1 MRKAIS
7 ILLVFVMCLSLLP
20 ANAIAKDSSRTEQP
34 LSTELNKGSEI
45 PGTAYHVISKKNYSI
60 APDISESV
68 IITNNDAGNS
78 QTVANVMQVN
88 PNEGRAKIVAGYGN
102 RNPKELG
109 WTLKT
114 TTEQAHVYERE
125 TGLNVVGG
133 VNASWFNI
141 NTGEPS
147 GYLVM
152 NGVVHHDNS
161 SRAFL
166 AAFDDGSVN
175 VFREGTT
182 LAQAEASQSEKQGKA
197 VQIVEAVDALVAMV
211 WDGKVVASQSGN
223 GGYYPRTSVGV
234 KADGT
239 VVLFQADGT
248 MAPRSVGYTAEEE
261 ARMMVALGCVAAIQ
275 LDEGGSSTYLSQR
288 EGESD
293 LTMRNTPAGGSERVV
308 SGTILVVS
316 TVAASG
322 EFDHAAVTPDGEYYT
337 PASTVELSA
346 SAMDFSGAPAKALPA
361 DAVFTVSDTA
371 MGTVSET
378 TVNGSGASAVFTS
391 SGKTGDVTI
400 DLVSGGKAVGSTT
413 LHVQEPDA
421 LSFASSEVNLNYND
435 VSELGFR
442 ATYQSEQVH
451 LKDGDISW
459 AISDPDAGS
468 FANNCFTVTSNVKYS
483 GSPTVTATRGD
494 LSASVTVNIGM
505 EPTMVLDGGDEDGK
519 DYSHIGETVSAGA
532 ISGDTIVRTVSY
544 GKGAVVK
551 GSVVSDTDEEFA
563 DIVRFGHNAIKLEYD
578 WTNITATDGV
588 CIGLD
593 NIYLE
598 GTPTA
603 LGVWVYIP
611 EGVPVPW
618 MRCQIST
625 STNGGATWTKAYI
638 NFSEGKNQADTNMK
652 SGWQYLEADMTQ
664 YAGAQIRIDKGML
677 FRAMVTPSGIGWY
690 TTDGVKLDQA
700 NLKGYILIDNLCAI
714 YGANNQDVTAPVVSS
729 IQLVNDDGTKTE
741 LEDGMTLHSD
751 KLRFFVT
758 YHDSEET
765 DPYATGVESAYFYFD
780 GTYRGK
786 YDRDILGSTSG
797 LMHFGNGLHSITFYL
812 KDGYGNV
819 TRETRYFTVEA
830 ETPDVPNIAL
840 NTLGVPTVGKTW
852 QLALES
858 DDPASIT
865 SLTAAISVTR
875 SYPVANVTF
884 PEGVTGSW
892 SYDPSKGVVS
902 VEITTIDHAKYTAG
916 ALATVDIP
924 IPTSV
929 TEGSSINV
937 QVTKGSYGCKQTEN
951 LDISDLNQYA
961 TGFTTPVANYPIE
974 AMYRITAETA
984 VAGSKA
990 TATVTV
996 VRDGAAAAGVSVY
1009 ANDVLQGQTDENG
1022 QIDISGLTANEGS
1035 VNLRAEDAEGNCSYQ
1050 ITLFSYNAVGDETG
1064 APYNIIYALSP
1075 AADGKTI
1082 TWMSDPRHSAAA
1094 AVAELSTNADLSGAE
1109 QIDGTSRLISYSGS
1123 KQINRVNGVTLS
1135 GLTAGATYYYR
1146 VGDGTVWSAI
1156 RSFTVPAAGKQ
1167 TRFFLLADIQEEAAL
1182 EGMGRIADHLAGQ
1195 YPFGVQLGDAVDNVR
1210 YYNQWDDALKLFTLD
1225 GIRDTDVIHVIGNHE
1240 ADDSGNGAIAVK
1252 SVFGVPADWYSVERG
1267 DVYIA
1272 VLNHTSDKDTLQQF
1286 AQWLIEDAA
1295 KTNCTWKVLV
1305 THVPAYY
1312 TNPTGG
1318 GEIYQQYLPAAC
1330 DAAGIDFYFS
1340 GNDHSYARTAPL
1352 TAGQVEEKGTVYYI
1366 CGSTG
1371 GKSYS
1376 IVDNKDFHFEKAT
1389 LDFESIYVDVTADRF
1404 QATVTAYNVAEDGSK
1419 TVLDQYSKRKTP
1431 LCEND
1436 EHTYDYDSETDMLS
1450 CEVCGYETGAKE
1462 SAYPGWAKDTKTGK
1476 NRYFIG
1482 GSPVTGALVLPDGT
1496 YSFDQDALAYQGTYE
1511 LNGEQCEFDSGRFV
1525 RCTTAD
1531 VVDAG
1536 LCGQTVYYVFYRDG
1550 RFAVGGSGAMN
1561 DYEFRGVTP
1570 IRKHNGQIKQI
1581 IIGKDITYIGKFNF
1595 NWCSKLQSVTFEEET
1610 KLERIGWGAF
1620 GYSSLPSITIP
1631 DSVTQIDG
1639 YAFYYCSKLTDVT
1652 INEASKLAVL
1662 GEYVFKADTRI
1673 TSLYIPDGVVK
1684 IGTDIFRDAHDTV
1697 TLSVAANSYAQS
1709 YAEKYG
1715 LAYVARPVPTVI
1727 IASGSCGDNAAWE
1740 LDNEGTL
1747 KITGSGPMADNST
1760 NHTPW
1765 EAYKHQIRHVVIG
1778 RDITAIGKFNF
1789 FWCSKL
1795 ETVTFEEGT
1804 KLERIGWGAFGYSS
1818 LPAITIP
1825 DSVTRIDGYAF
1836 YYCSKLTGVAISEN
1850 SKLES
1855 LGEYAFKADTK
1866 MTSLY
1871 IPDGVTKIG
1880 SAIFKDVTGVTL
1892 SVAENSYAQAY
1903 AEKYGIAY
1911 ETRKAKLTVVA
1922 SGTCGENAAWTL
1934 DSEGVLNITGDG
1946 PMADNNTNQAP
1957 WEAYKYQI
1965 KQIVIGKDI
1974 TYIGKFN
1981 FFRCSRLETVTFEEG
1996 SKLERI
2002 GWGAFGYS
2010 SLPAITIPDSV
2021 TQIDGYAFYYCS
2033 KLSNVEISE
2042 NSKLTRMGEYVFKA
2056 DTSLTSLYIPDCTVQ
2071 IGAGL
2076 FQDAIA
2082 NVTLYVAENSYAQS
2096 YAKKYGIA
2104 YETRKAKLTVV
2115 ASGTCGENAAWTLD
2129 SEGVLNITG
2138 DGPMADNNTNQAP
2151 WEAYKYQIKQIV
2163 IGKGI
2168 TYIGKFNFFWCNKLE
2183 TVTFEEGS
2191 QLERIGWGAFGYS
2204 SLPQIAIPDSVTRL
2218 EGYAFYYCSNL
2229 SNVEISESSCLTSL
2243 GECVFKADTKLTSLY
2258 IPDGMNN
2265 IGWGIFENAIA
2276 NVTLSVAESSYA
2288 QTYAEKYGI
2297 AYVTRTA
2304 RPAVVAS
2311 GFCGEDAAWVLTSD
2325 GVLKITGSGPM
2336 ADNETNHAP
2345 WEACKYLIKQV
2356 MIGKDITYIG
2366 KFNFFWCN
2374 RLETVTFEDGSQL
2387 ERIGWGAFGY
2397 SSLKTIAIP
2406 DSVTRLDGYAF
2417 YYCTKLNEVAISEGS
2432 NLESIGEYAFKGDT
2446 ALLSLY
2452 IPNTVTEIED
2462 RILQDALNIV
2472 LSVAANSYAQAYA
2485 EKLGY
2490 TYTVRGTTDAAQLET
2505 MVTEL
2510 SIIPVDDELEEFQVL
2525 FLSELDDSNS

>member
-468 FANNCFTVTSNVKYS
+468 FANNRFTVTSNVKYS
-483 GSPTVTATRGD
+483 GSPTVTATRGE

-505 EPTMVLDGGDEDGK
+505 EPTMILDGGDEDPW
-519 DYSHIGETVSAGA
+519 DYSTIGTTVLNFNGMAA
-532 ISGDTIVRTVSY
+532 NAVATCSY
-544 GKGAVVK
+544 NKGGIVK
-551 GSVVSDTDEEFA
+551 GSVVSDTAEEYA
-563 DIVRFGHNAIKLEYD
+563 DIVRFGHKAIKLEYD
-578 WTNITATDGV
+578 WTGLTGTDGA
-588 CIGLD
+588 CLGLGD
-593 NIYLE
+593 NLAID

-618 MRCQIST
+618 LRAQIAT
-625 STNGGATWTKAYI
+625 STNNGQSWTNAYV
-638 NFSEGKNQADTNMK
+638 NFSNGSAGSGEGLKT
-652 SGWQYLEADMTQ
+652 GWQYLEADLTQ
-664 YAGAQIRIDKGML
+664 YAGALIRANSGML
-677 FRAMVTPSGIGWY
+677 FRAMVTTGGIGWY
-690 TTDGVKLDQA
+690 NTDGVKLDKGD
-700 NLKGYILIDNLCAI
+700 LKGYILLDNFCVV

-786 YDRDILGSTSG
+786 YDCDILGSTSG

-830 ETPDVPNIAL
+830 EKPDVPNIVL

-858 DDPASIT
+858 DDPASVT
-865 SLTAAISVTR
+865 SLTATISVTR

-892 SYDPSKGVVS
+892 SYDSSKGVVS

-996 VRDGAAAAGVSVY
+996 VRDGAAAAGVNVY

-1022 QIDISGLTANEGS
+1022 RIDISGLTASEGS
-1035 VNLRAEDAEGNCSYQ
+1035 VNLRAEDVEGNCSYQ

-1135 GLTAGATYYYR
+1135 CLTAGATYYYR

-1167 TRFFLLADIQEEAAL
+1167 THFFLLADIQEEAAL

-1295 KTNCTWKVLV
+1295 KTSCTWKVLV

-1620 GYSSLPSITIP
+1620 GYSSLPSIIIP

-1715 LAYVARPVPTVI
+1715 LAYVARPVPAVI

-1795 ETVTFEEGT
+1795 ETVTFEEGSQ
-1804 KLERIGWGAFGYSS
+1804 LDRIGWGAFGYSS

-1836 YYCSKLTGVAISEN
+1836 YYCSKLTDVAISEN
-1850 SKLES
+1850 SKLAS
-1855 LGEYAFKADTK
+1855 LGEYAFKADGK
-1866 MTSLY
+1866 MTYLY
-1871 IPDGVTKIG
+1871 IPDSVSAIG
-1880 SAIFKDVTGVTL
+1880 TAIFKDVSGVTL

-1911 ETRKAKLTVVA
+1911 TARPVPAAIIA
-1922 SGTCGENAAWTL
+1922 SGSCGDNAAWEL
-1934 DSEGVLNITGDG
+1934 DNEGT
-1946 PMADNNTNQAP
+1946 
-1957 WEAYKYQI
+1957 
-1965 KQIVIGKDI
+1965 
-1974 TYIGKFN
+1974 
-1981 FFRCSRLETVTFEEG
+1981 
-1996 SKLERI
+1996 
-2002 GWGAFGYS
+2002 
-2010 SLPAITIPDSV
+2010 
-2021 TQIDGYAFYYCS
+2021 
-2033 KLSNVEISE
+2033 
-2042 NSKLTRMGEYVFKA
+2042 
-2056 DTSLTSLYIPDCTVQ
+2056 
-2071 IGAGL
+2071 
-2076 FQDAIA
+2076 
-2082 NVTLYVAENSYAQS
+2082 
-2096 YAKKYGIA
+2096 
-2104 YETRKAKLTVV
+2104 
-2115 ASGTCGENAAWTLD
+2115 
-2129 SEGVLNITG
+2129 
-2138 DGPMADNNTNQAP
+2138 
-2151 WEAYKYQIKQIV
+2151 
-2163 IGKGI
+2163 
-2168 TYIGKFNFFWCNKLE
+2168 
-2183 TVTFEEGS
+2183 
-2191 QLERIGWGAFGYS
+2191 
-2204 SLPQIAIPDSVTRL
+2204 
-2218 EGYAFYYCSNL
+2218 
-2229 SNVEISESSCLTSL
+2229 
-2243 GECVFKADTKLTSLY
+2243 
-2258 IPDGMNN
+2258 
-2265 IGWGIFENAIA
+2265 
-2276 NVTLSVAESSYA
+2276 
-2288 QTYAEKYGI
+2288 
-2297 AYVTRTA
+2297 
-2304 RPAVVAS
+2304 
-2311 GFCGEDAAWVLTSD
+2311 
-2325 GVLKITGSGPM
+2325 LKITGSGPM
-2336 ADNETNHAP
+2336 ADNSTNHSP
-2345 WEACKYLIKQV
+2345 WEAYKHQIKQV
-2356 MIGKDITYIG
+2356 VVGKDITAIG
-2366 KFNFFWCN
+2366 RFNFFWCS
-2374 RLETVTFEDGSQL
+2374 RIESVSFEAGSQL

-2406 DSVTRLDGYAF
+2406 DSVTRIDGYAF
-2417 YYCTKLNEVAISEGS
+2417 YYCSKLSDVT
-2432 NLESIGEYAFKGDT
+2432 IGENSRLASMGEYVFKADT
-2446 ALLSLY
+2446 SLHSLY
-2452 IPNTVTEIED
+2452 IPDSTVQIGAN
-2462 RILQDALNIV
+2462 IFLDAVANV
-2472 LSVAANSYAQAYA
+2472 TLSVGENSYAQAYA
-2485 EKLGY
+2485 EKFGIAYVARPVPVRIVASGSCGENALWELDSEGTLKISGSGPMADNETNHAPWEACKQQIKQVVIGKDITYIGKFNFFWCSKLETVTFEADSKLERIGWGAFGY
-2490 TYTVRGTTDAAQLET
+2490 SSLETITIPDSVTRLDGYAFYYCAKLTDVEISEKSSLTSMGEYVFKADTRMSSLYIPDGVTAMGKNIFLDAAE
-2505 MVTEL
+2505 VTL
-2510 SIIPVDDELEEFQVL
+2510 SVAAGSYAQAYAEMYGIAYTLRGEADAQAIAEFSGEIDMSPIEDELAVFEEA
-2525 FLSELDDSNS
+2525 FLEQNER

>member
-1 MRKAIS
+1 MRCSVTKRITALFLCVM
-7 ILLVFVMCLSLLP
+7 LL
-20 ANAIAKDSSRTEQP
+20 
-34 LSTELNKGSEI
+34 LSTLPTAAFAIKGTDTNPQSTDAITSTVSNNLSKGSNI
-45 PGTAYHVISKKNYSI
+45 DGTSYRVTSVKNYSI

-211 WDGKVVASQSGN
+211 WDGKVVVSQSGN

-337 PASTVELSA
+337 PNSTVELTA

-361 DAVFTVSDTA
+361 DAVFTVSDAA

-400 DLVSGGKAVGSTT
+400 DLISGGKTVGSTI

-435 VSELGFR
+435 VSDLGFR

-451 LKDGDISW
+451 LKDGDINW

-468 FANNCFTVTSNVKYS
+468 FANNRFAVTSNVKYS

-494 LSASVTVNIGM
+494 LSATVTVNIGM
-505 EPTMVLDGGDEDGK
+505 EPTMILDGGDEDPW
-519 DYSHIGETVSAGA
+519 DYSTIGTTVESFGGMASNAVATYHYAGR
-532 ISGDTIVRTVSY
+532 G
-544 GKGAVVK
+544 GVVK
-551 GSVVSDTDEEFA
+551 GSIVSDTAEEYA
-563 DIVRFGHNAIKLEYD
+563 DIVRFGHKAIKLEYD
-578 WTNITATDGV
+578 WTGLTGTDGA
-588 CIGLD
+588 CLGLGD
-593 NIYLE
+593 NLAID

-618 MRCQIST
+618 LRAQIAT
-625 STNGGATWTKAYI
+625 STNNGQSWTNAYV
-638 NFSEGKNQADTNMK
+638 NFSNGSAGSGEGLKT
-652 SGWQYLEADMTQ
+652 GWQYLEADLTQ
-664 YAGAQIRIDKGML
+664 YAGALIRANSGML
-677 FRAMVTPSGIGWY
+677 FRAMVTTGGIGWY
-690 TTDGVKLDQA
+690 TTDGVKLDKGD
-700 NLKGYILIDNLCAI
+700 LKGYILLDNFCVV
-714 YGANNQDVTAPVVSS
+714 YGANNQDVTAPVVTS

-786 YDRDILGSTSG
+786 YDCDILGSTSG

-830 ETPDVPNIAL
+830 EKPDVPNIAL

-858 DDPASIT
+858 DDPASVT

-1022 QIDISGLTANEGS
+1022 RIDISGLTASEGS

-1094 AVAELSTNADLSGAE
+1094 AVAELSTNADLSEAT
-1109 QIDGTSRLISYSGS
+1109 QIEGTSRLISYSGS

-1295 KTNCTWKVLV
+1295 KTSCTWKVLV

-1352 TAGQVEEKGTVYYI
+1352 TAGQVDEKGTVYYI

-1376 IVDNKDFHFEKAT
+1376 IVDNKDFHFEKTT

-1436 EHTYDYDSETDMLS
+1436 EHTYDYDSDTDILS

-1462 SAYPGWAKDTKTGK
+1462 SAYPGWAKDTKTGRM
-1476 NRYFIG
+1476 RYFAG
-1482 GSPVTGALVLPDGT
+1482 GNSVTGVLVLTEGT
-1496 YSFDQDALAYQGTYE
+1496 YSFDQDGLTYQGEYVICGETCQFE
-1511 LNGEQCEFDSGRFV
+1511 NGQFV

-1531 VVDAG
+1531 LIDAG
-1536 LCGQTVYYVFYRDG
+1536 LCGETANYVLYRDG
-1550 RFAVGGSGAMN
+1550 KLVVGGYGDMVDN
-1561 DYEFRGVTP
+1561 TP
-1570 IRKHNGQIKQI
+1570 KRAPWEASKKFIKQLF
-1581 IIGKDITYIGKFNF
+1581 IGKDITAIGKFNF
-1595 NWCSKLQSVTFEEET
+1595 FWCDRLESVHFEDDT
-1610 KLERIGWGAF
+1610 KLARIGWGSF
-1620 GYSSLPSITIP
+1620 GYSSLPTISVP
-1631 DSVTQIDG
+1631 DTVTQIDG
-1639 YAFYYCSKLTDVT
+1639 YAFYYCSKLTSITV
-1652 INEASKLAVL
+1652 NEASQLVRIGGYA
-1662 GEYVFKADTRI
+1662 FKADTKLA
-1673 TSLYIPDGVVK
+1673 SLYIPDNTTH
-1684 IGTDIFRDAHDTV
+1684 IGPDIFQDARNNV

-1795 ETVTFEEGT
+1795 ETVTFEEGSQ
-1804 KLERIGWGAFGYSS
+1804 LDRIGWGAFGYSS

-1836 YYCSKLTGVAISEN
+1836 YYCSKLADVAISEN
-1850 SKLES
+1850 SKLAS
-1855 LGEYAFKADTK
+1855 LGEYAFKADGK
-1866 MTSLY
+1866 MTYLY

-1880 SAIFKDVTGVTL
+1880 TAIFKDVSGVTL

-1911 ETRKAKLTVVA
+1911 TARPVPAAIIA
-1922 SGTCGENAAWTL
+1922 SGSCGDNAAWEL
-1934 DSEGVLNITGDG
+1934 DNEGT
-1946 PMADNNTNQAP
+1946 
-1957 WEAYKYQI
+1957 
-1965 KQIVIGKDI
+1965 
-1974 TYIGKFN
+1974 
-1981 FFRCSRLETVTFEEG
+1981 
-1996 SKLERI
+1996 
-2002 GWGAFGYS
+2002 
-2010 SLPAITIPDSV
+2010 
-2021 TQIDGYAFYYCS
+2021 
-2033 KLSNVEISE
+2033 
-2042 NSKLTRMGEYVFKA
+2042 
-2056 DTSLTSLYIPDCTVQ
+2056 
-2071 IGAGL
+2071 
-2076 FQDAIA
+2076 
-2082 NVTLYVAENSYAQS
+2082 
-2096 YAKKYGIA
+2096 
-2104 YETRKAKLTVV
+2104 
-2115 ASGTCGENAAWTLD
+2115 
-2129 SEGVLNITG
+2129 
-2138 DGPMADNNTNQAP
+2138 
-2151 WEAYKYQIKQIV
+2151 
-2163 IGKGI
+2163 
-2168 TYIGKFNFFWCNKLE
+2168 
-2183 TVTFEEGS
+2183 
-2191 QLERIGWGAFGYS
+2191 
-2204 SLPQIAIPDSVTRL
+2204 
-2218 EGYAFYYCSNL
+2218 
-2229 SNVEISESSCLTSL
+2229 
-2243 GECVFKADTKLTSLY
+2243 
-2258 IPDGMNN
+2258 
-2265 IGWGIFENAIA
+2265 
-2276 NVTLSVAESSYA
+2276 
-2288 QTYAEKYGI
+2288 
-2297 AYVTRTA
+2297 
-2304 RPAVVAS
+2304 
-2311 GFCGEDAAWVLTSD
+2311 
-2325 GVLKITGSGPM
+2325 LKITGSGPM
-2336 ADNETNHAP
+2336 ADNGTNHSP
-2345 WEACKYLIKQV
+2345 WEAYKHQIRQV
-2356 MIGKDITYIG
+2356 IIGKDITAIG
-2366 KFNFFWCN
+2366 RFNFFWCS
-2374 RLETVTFEDGSQL
+2374 RIESVSFEAGSQL

-2406 DSVTRLDGYAF
+2406 DSVTRIDGYAF
-2417 YYCTKLNEVAISEGS
+2417 YYCSKLSDVT
-2432 NLESIGEYAFKGDT
+2432 IGENSRLASMGEYVFKADT
-2446 ALLSLY
+2446 SLHSLY
-2452 IPNTVTEIED
+2452 IPDSTVQIGAN
-2462 RILQDALNIV
+2462 IFLDAVANV
-2472 LSVAANSYAQAYA
+2472 TLSVGENSYAQAYA
-2485 EKLGY
+2485 EKFGIAYVARPVPVRIVASGSCGENALWELDSEGTLKISGSGPMADNETNHAPWEACKQQIKQVVIGKDITYIGKFNFFWCSKLETVTFEADSKLERIGWGAFGY
-2490 TYTVRGTTDAAQLET
+2490 SSLETITIPDSVTRLDGYAFYYCAKLTDVEISEKSSLTSMGEYVFKADTRMSSLYIPDGVTAMGKNIFLDAAE
-2505 MVTEL
+2505 VTL
-2510 SIIPVDDELEEFQVL
+2510 SVAAGSYAQAYAEMYGIAYTLRGEADAQAIAEFSGEIDMSPIEDELAVFEEA
-2525 FLSELDDSNS
+2525 FLEQNER

>member
-211 WDGKVVASQSGN
+211 WDGKVVVSQSGN

-337 PASTVELSA
+337 PNSTVELTA

-361 DAVFTVSDTA
+361 DAVFTVSDAA

-400 DLVSGGKAVGSTT
+400 DLISGGKTVGSTI

-435 VSELGFR
+435 VSDLGFR

-451 LKDGDISW
+451 LKDGDINW

-468 FANNCFTVTSNVKYS
+468 FANNRFAVTSNVKYS

-494 LSASVTVNIGM
+494 LSATVTVNIGM
-505 EPTMVLDGGDEDGK
+505 EPTMILDGGDEDPW
-519 DYSHIGETVSAGA
+519 DYSTIGTTVHNFNGMAA
-532 ISGDTIVRTVSY
+532 NAVATYSY
-544 GKGAVVK
+544 DKGGIVK
-551 GSVVSDTDEEFA
+551 GSVVSDTAEEYA
-563 DIVRFGHNAIKLEYD
+563 DIVRFGHKAIKLEYD
-578 WTNITATDGV
+578 WTGLTGTDGA
-588 CIGLD
+588 CLGLGD
-593 NIYLE
+593 NLAID

-618 MRCQIST
+618 LRAQIAT
-625 STNGGATWTKAYI
+625 STNNGQSWTNAYV
-638 NFSEGKNQADTNMK
+638 NFSNGSAGSGEGLKT
-652 SGWQYLEADMTQ
+652 GWQYLEADLTQ
-664 YAGAQIRIDKGML
+664 YAGALIRANSGML
-677 FRAMVTPSGIGWY
+677 FRAMVTTGGIGWY
-690 TTDGVKLDQA
+690 TTDGVKLDKGD
-700 NLKGYILIDNLCAI
+700 LKGYILLDNFCVV
-714 YGANNQDVTAPVVSS
+714 YGANNQDVTAPVVTS

-786 YDRDILGSTSG
+786 YDCDILGSTSG

-830 ETPDVPNIAL
+830 EKPDVPNIAL

-865 SLTAAISVTR
+865 SLTATISVTR
-875 SYPVANVTF
+875 SYPVTNATF

-892 SYDPSKGVVS
+892 SYDPSKGVIS

-937 QVTKGSYGCKQTEN
+937 QVTKGSYGCKQTEG

-1022 QIDISGLTANEGS
+1022 RIDISGLTASEGS

-1094 AVAELSTNADLSGAE
+1094 AIAELSTSADLSEAT
-1109 QIDGTSRLISYSGS
+1109 QIEGTSRLISYSGS

-1182 EGMGRIADHLAGQ
+1182 EGMVRIADHLAGQ

-1225 GIRDTDVIHVIGNHE
+1225 GIRDTDVLHVIGNHE
-1240 ADDSGNGAIAVK
+1240 ADDSGSGAIAAR

-1295 KTNCTWKVLV
+1295 KTSCTWKVLV

-1436 EHTYDYDSETDMLS
+1436 EHTYDYDSDTDILS

-1715 LAYVARPVPTVI
+1715 LAYVARPVPAVI

-1795 ETVTFEEGT
+1795 ETVTFEEGSQ
-1804 KLERIGWGAFGYSS
+1804 LDRIGWGAFGYSS

-1836 YYCSKLTGVAISEN
+1836 YYCSKLTDVAISEN
-1850 SKLES
+1850 SKLAS
-1855 LGEYAFKADTK
+1855 LGEYAFKADGK
-1866 MTSLY
+1866 MTYLY

-1880 SAIFKDVTGVTL
+1880 TAIFKDVSGVTL

-1911 ETRKAKLTVVA
+1911 TARPVPAAIIA
-1922 SGTCGENAAWTL
+1922 SGSCGDNAAWELDNEGTL
-1934 DSEGVLNITGDG
+1934 KITGSG
-1946 PMADNNTNQAP
+1946 PMADNGTNHSP
-1957 WEAYKYQI
+1957 WEAYKHQI
-1965 KQIVIGKDI
+1965 RQVVVGKDI
-1974 TYIGKFN
+1974 T
-1981 FFRCSRLETVTFEEG
+1981 
-1996 SKLERI
+1996 
-2002 GWGAFGYS
+2002 A
-2010 SLPAITIPDSV
+2010 
-2021 TQIDGYAFYYCS
+2021 
-2033 KLSNVEISE
+2033 
-2042 NSKLTRMGEYVFKA
+2042 
-2056 DTSLTSLYIPDCTVQ
+2056 
-2071 IGAGL
+2071 
-2076 FQDAIA
+2076 
-2082 NVTLYVAENSYAQS
+2082 
-2096 YAKKYGIA
+2096 
-2104 YETRKAKLTVV
+2104 
-2115 ASGTCGENAAWTLD
+2115 
-2129 SEGVLNITG
+2129 
-2138 DGPMADNNTNQAP
+2138 
-2151 WEAYKYQIKQIV
+2151 
-2163 IGKGI
+2163 
-2168 TYIGKFNFFWCNKLE
+2168 IGKFNFFWCSKLQA
-2183 TVTFEEGS
+2183 VTFEEDS

-2204 SLPQIAIPDSVTRL
+2204 SLQTIAIPDSVTRID
-2218 EGYAFYYCSNL
+2218 GYAFYYCSKL
-2229 SNVEISESSCLTSL
+2229 SDVTI
-2243 GECVFKADTKLTSLY
+2243 GENSRLASMGEYVFKADTSLHSLY
-2258 IPDGMNN
+2258 IPDSTVQIGAN
-2265 IGWGIFENAIA
+2265 IFLDAVA
-2276 NVTLSVAESSYA
+2276 NVTLSVGENSYA
-2288 QTYAEKYGI
+2288 QAYAEKFGI
-2297 AYVTRTA
+2297 AYVA
-2304 RPAVVAS
+2304 RPVPVRIVAS
-2311 GFCGEDAAWVLTSD
+2311 GSCGENALWELDSE
-2325 GVLKITGSGPM
+2325 GILKISGSGPM

-2345 WEACKYLIKQV
+2345 WEACKQQIKQV
-2356 MIGKDITYIG
+2356 VIGKDITYIG
-2366 KFNFFWCN
+2366 KFNFFWCSK
-2374 RLETVTFEDGSQL
+2374 LETVTFEADSKL

-2397 SSLKTIAIP
+2397 SSLETITIP

-2417 YYCTKLNEVAISEGS
+2417 YYCAKLTDVEISEKS
-2432 NLESIGEYAFKGDT
+2432 SLTSMGEYVFKADT
-2446 ALLSLY
+2446 MMSSLY
-2452 IPNTVTEIED
+2452 IPDGVTAMGKNIF
-2462 RILQDALNIV
+2462 LDAAEV
-2472 LSVAANSYAQAYA
+2472 TLSVAAGSYAQAYA
-2485 EKLGY
+2485 EMYGIAY
-2490 TYTVRGTTDAAQLET
+2490 TLRGEADAQAIAEFSGEID
-2505 MVTEL
+2505 MSPIE
-2510 SIIPVDDELEEFQVL
+2510 DELAVFEEA
-2525 FLSELDDSNS
+2525 FLEQNER

>member
-1 MRKAIS
+1 MMCSVTKRITALFLCVM
-7 ILLVFVMCLSLLP
+7 LL
-20 ANAIAKDSSRTEQP
+20 
-34 LSTELNKGSEI
+34 LSTLPTAAFAIKGTDTNPQSTDAITSTVLNNLSKGSNI
-45 PGTAYHVISKKNYSI
+45 DGTSYRVTSVKNYSI

-211 WDGKVVASQSGN
+211 WDGKVVVSQSGN

-337 PASTVELSA
+337 PNSTVELTA

-361 DAVFTVSDTA
+361 DAVFTVSDAA

-400 DLVSGGKAVGSTT
+400 DLISGGKTVGSTI

-435 VSELGFR
+435 VSDLGFR

-451 LKDGDISW
+451 LKDGDINW

-468 FANNCFTVTSNVKYS
+468 FANNRFAVTSNVKYS

-494 LSASVTVNIGM
+494 LSATVTVNIGM
-505 EPTMVLDGGDEDGK
+505 EPTMILDGGDEDPW
-519 DYSHIGETVSAGA
+519 DYSTIGTTVHNFNGMAA
-532 ISGDTIVRTVSY
+532 NAVATYSY
-544 GKGAVVK
+544 DKGGIVK
-551 GSVVSDTDEEFA
+551 GSVVSDTAEEYA
-563 DIVRFGHNAIKLEYD
+563 DIVRFGHKAIKLEYD
-578 WTNITATDGV
+578 WTGLTGTDGA
-588 CIGLD
+588 CLGLGD
-593 NIYLE
+593 NLAID

-618 MRCQIST
+618 LRAQIAT
-625 STNGGATWTKAYI
+625 STNNGQSWTNAYV
-638 NFSEGKNQADTNMK
+638 NFSNGSAGSGEGLKT
-652 SGWQYLEADMTQ
+652 GWQYLEADLTQ
-664 YAGAQIRIDKGML
+664 YAGALIRANSGML
-677 FRAMVTPSGIGWY
+677 FRAMVTTGGIGWY
-690 TTDGVKLDQA
+690 TTDGVKLDKGD
-700 NLKGYILIDNLCAI
+700 LKGYILLDNFCVV
-714 YGANNQDVTAPVVSS
+714 YGANNQDVTAPVVTS

-786 YDRDILGSTSG
+786 YDCDILGSTSG

-830 ETPDVPNIAL
+830 EKPDVPNIAL

-865 SLTAAISVTR
+865 SLTATISVTR
-875 SYPVANVTF
+875 SYPVTNATF

-892 SYDPSKGVVS
+892 SYDPSKGVIS

-937 QVTKGSYGCKQTEN
+937 QVTKGSYGCKQTEG

-1022 QIDISGLTANEGS
+1022 RIDISGLTASEGS

-1094 AVAELSTNADLSGAE
+1094 AIAELSTSADLSEAT
-1109 QIDGTSRLISYSGS
+1109 QIEGTSRLISYSGS

-1182 EGMGRIADHLAGQ
+1182 EGMVRIADHLAGQ

-1225 GIRDTDVIHVIGNHE
+1225 GIRDTDVLHVIGNHE
-1240 ADDSGNGAIAVK
+1240 ADDSGSGAIAAR

-1295 KTNCTWKVLV
+1295 KTSCTWKVLV

-1436 EHTYDYDSETDMLS
+1436 EHTYDYDSDTDILS

-1462 SAYPGWAKDTKTGK
+1462 SAYPGWAKDTKTGRM
-1476 NRYFIG
+1476 RYFAG
-1482 GSPVTGALVLPDGT
+1482 GNSVTGVLVLTEGT
-1496 YSFDQDALAYQGTYE
+1496 YSFDQDGLTYQGEYVICGETCQFE
-1511 LNGEQCEFDSGRFV
+1511 NGQFV

-1531 VVDAG
+1531 LINAG
-1536 LCGQTVYYVFYRDG
+1536 LCGQTANYVLYRDG
-1550 RFAVGGSGAMN
+1550 KLVVGGYGDMVDNIAKRAPWGN
-1561 DYEFRGVTP
+1561 YRYY
-1570 IRKHNGQIKQI
+1570 IKHIL
-1581 IIGKDITYIGKFNF
+1581 IG
-1595 NWCSKLQSVTFEEET
+1595 
-1610 KLERIGWGAF
+1610 
-1620 GYSSLPSITIP
+1620 
-1631 DSVTQIDG
+1631 
-1639 YAFYYCSKLTDVT
+1639 
-1652 INEASKLAVL
+1652 NE
-1662 GEYVFKADTRI
+1662 
-1673 TSLYIPDGVVK
+1673 
-1684 IGTDIFRDAHDTV
+1684 
-1697 TLSVAANSYAQS
+1697 
-1709 YAEKYG
+1709 
-1715 LAYVARPVPTVI
+1715 
-1727 IASGSCGDNAAWE
+1727 
-1740 LDNEGTL
+1740 
-1747 KITGSGPMADNST
+1747 
-1760 NHTPW
+1760 
-1765 EAYKHQIRHVVIG
+1765 
-1778 RDITAIGKFNF
+1778 ITAIGKFNF
-1789 FWCSKL
+1789 F
-1795 ETVTFEEGT
+1795 
-1804 KLERIGWGAFGYSS
+1804 
-1818 LPAITIP
+1818 
-1825 DSVTRIDGYAF
+1825 
-1836 YYCSKLTGVAISEN
+1836 
-1850 SKLES
+1850 
-1855 LGEYAFKADTK
+1855 
-1866 MTSLY
+1866 
-1871 IPDGVTKIG
+1871 
-1880 SAIFKDVTGVTL
+1880 
-1892 SVAENSYAQAY
+1892 Q
-1903 AEKYGIAY
+1903 
-1911 ETRKAKLTVVA
+1911 
-1922 SGTCGENAAWTL
+1922 
-1934 DSEGVLNITGDG
+1934 
-1946 PMADNNTNQAP
+1946 
-1957 WEAYKYQI
+1957 
-1965 KQIVIGKDI
+1965 
-1974 TYIGKFN
+1974 
-1981 FFRCSRLETVTFEEG
+1981 CSRLESVSFAENI
-1996 SKLERI
+1996 KLARI

>member
-1 MRKAIS
+1 MRCSVTKRITALFLCVM
-7 ILLVFVMCLSLLP
+7 LL
-20 ANAIAKDSSRTEQP
+20 
-34 LSTELNKGSEI
+34 LSTLPTAAFAIKGTDTNPQSTDAITSTVSNNLSKGSNI
-45 PGTAYHVISKKNYSI
+45 DGTSYRVTSVKNYSI

-211 WDGKVVASQSGN
+211 WDGKVVVSQSGN
-223 GGYYPRTSVGV
+223 SGYYPRTSVGV

-337 PASTVELSA
+337 PNSTVELTA

-361 DAVFTVSDTA
+361 DAVFTVSDAA

-400 DLVSGGKAVGSTT
+400 DLVSGGKTVGSTI

-435 VSELGFR
+435 VSDLGFR

-468 FANNCFTVTSNVKYS
+468 FANNRFTVTSNVKYS

-494 LSASVTVNIGM
+494 LSATVTVNIGM
-505 EPTMVLDGGDEDGK
+505 EPTMILDGGDEDPW
-519 DYSHIGETVSAGA
+519 DYSTIGTTVESFDGMASNAVATYHYAGR
-532 ISGDTIVRTVSY
+532 G
-544 GKGAVVK
+544 GVVK
-551 GSVVSDTDEEFA
+551 GSIVSDTAEEYA
-563 DIVRFGHNAIKLEYD
+563 DIVRFGHKAIKLEYD
-578 WTNITATDGV
+578 WTGLTGTDGA
-588 CIGLD
+588 CLGLGD
-593 NIYLE
+593 NLAID

-618 MRCQIST
+618 LRAQIAT
-625 STNGGATWTKAYI
+625 STNNGQSWTNANV
-638 NFSEGKNQADTNMK
+638 NFSNGSAGSGEGLKT
-652 SGWQYLEADMTQ
+652 GWQYLEADLTQ
-664 YAGAQIRIDKGML
+664 YAGALIRANSGML
-677 FRAMVTPSGIGWY
+677 FRAMVTTSGIGWY
-690 TTDGVKLDQA
+690 TTDGVKLDKGD
-700 NLKGYILIDNLCAI
+700 LKGYILLDNFCVV
-714 YGANNQDVTAPVVSS
+714 YGANNQDVTAPVVTS

-786 YDRDILGSTSG
+786 YDCDILGSTSG

-830 ETPDVPNIAL
+830 EKPDVPNIAL

-996 VRDGAAAAGVSVY
+996 VRDGAAAAGVNVY

-1022 QIDISGLTANEGS
+1022 RIDISGLTASEGS

-1094 AVAELSTNADLSGAE
+1094 AVAELSTSADLSEAT
-1109 QIDGTSRLISYSGS
+1109 QIEGTSRLISYSGS

-1389 LDFESIYVDVTADRF
+1389 LDFESIYVDVTADAF
-1404 QATVTAYNVAEDGSK
+1404 HATVTAYNVAEDGSK

-1436 EHTYDYDSETDMLS
+1436 EHTYDYDSDTDILS

-1462 SAYPGWAKDTKTGK
+1462 SAYPGWAKDTKTGRM
-1476 NRYFIG
+1476 RYFAG
-1482 GSPVTGALVLPDGT
+1482 GNSVTGVLVLTEGT
-1496 YSFDQDALAYQGTYE
+1496 YSFDQDGLTYQGEYVICGETCQFE
-1511 LNGEQCEFDSGRFV
+1511 NGQFV

-1531 VVDAG
+1531 LIDAG
-1536 LCGQTVYYVFYRDG
+1536 LCGQTANYVLYRDG
-1550 RFAVGGSGAMN
+1550 KLIVGGYGNMVDN
-1561 DYEFRGVTP
+1561 TP
-1570 IRKHNGQIKQI
+1570 KRAPWEASKKFIKQLF
-1581 IIGKDITYIGKFNF
+1581 IGKDITAIGKFNF
-1595 NWCSKLQSVTFEEET
+1595 FWCDRLESVHFEDDT
-1610 KLERIGWGAF
+1610 KLARIGWGSF
-1620 GYSSLPSITIP
+1620 GYSSLPTISVP
-1631 DSVTQIDG
+1631 DTVTQIDG
-1639 YAFYYCSKLTDVT
+1639 YAFYYCSKLTSITV
-1652 INEASKLAVL
+1652 NEASQLVRIGGYA
-1662 GEYVFKADTRI
+1662 FKADTKLA
-1673 TSLYIPDGVVK
+1673 SLYIPDNTTH
-1684 IGTDIFRDAHDTV
+1684 IGPDIFQDARNNV

-1747 KITGSGPMADNST
+1747 KITGSGPMADNNT
-1760 NHTPW
+1760 NQTPW
-1765 EAYKHQIRHVVIG
+1765 EANKHQIKQIVIG
-1778 RDITAIGKFNF
+1778 KDITAIGKFNF

-1795 ETVTFEEGT
+1795 ETVTFEEGSQ
-1804 KLERIGWGAFGYSS
+1804 LDRIGWGAFGYSS

-1836 YYCSKLTGVAISEN
+1836 YYCSKLTDVAISEN

-1880 SAIFKDVTGVTL
+1880 TAIFKDVSGVTL

-1911 ETRKAKLTVVA
+1911 TARPVPAAIIA
-1922 SGTCGENAAWTL
+1922 SGSCGDNAAWEL
-1934 DSEGVLNITGDG
+1934 DNEGT
-1946 PMADNNTNQAP
+1946 
-1957 WEAYKYQI
+1957 
-1965 KQIVIGKDI
+1965 
-1974 TYIGKFN
+1974 
-1981 FFRCSRLETVTFEEG
+1981 
-1996 SKLERI
+1996 
-2002 GWGAFGYS
+2002 
-2010 SLPAITIPDSV
+2010 
-2021 TQIDGYAFYYCS
+2021 
-2033 KLSNVEISE
+2033 
-2042 NSKLTRMGEYVFKA
+2042 
-2056 DTSLTSLYIPDCTVQ
+2056 
-2071 IGAGL
+2071 
-2076 FQDAIA
+2076 
-2082 NVTLYVAENSYAQS
+2082 
-2096 YAKKYGIA
+2096 
-2104 YETRKAKLTVV
+2104 
-2115 ASGTCGENAAWTLD
+2115 
-2129 SEGVLNITG
+2129 
-2138 DGPMADNNTNQAP
+2138 
-2151 WEAYKYQIKQIV
+2151 
-2163 IGKGI
+2163 
-2168 TYIGKFNFFWCNKLE
+2168 
-2183 TVTFEEGS
+2183 
-2191 QLERIGWGAFGYS
+2191 
-2204 SLPQIAIPDSVTRL
+2204 
-2218 EGYAFYYCSNL
+2218 
-2229 SNVEISESSCLTSL
+2229 
-2243 GECVFKADTKLTSLY
+2243 
-2258 IPDGMNN
+2258 
-2265 IGWGIFENAIA
+2265 
-2276 NVTLSVAESSYA
+2276 
-2288 QTYAEKYGI
+2288 
-2297 AYVTRTA
+2297 
-2304 RPAVVAS
+2304 
-2311 GFCGEDAAWVLTSD
+2311 
-2325 GVLKITGSGPM
+2325 LKITGSGPM
-2336 ADNETNHAP
+2336 ADNGTNHSP
-2345 WEACKYLIKQV
+2345 WEAYKHQIRQV
-2356 MIGKDITYIG
+2356 IIGKDITAIG
-2366 KFNFFWCN
+2366 RFNFFWCS
-2374 RLETVTFEDGSQL
+2374 RIESVSFEAGSQL

-2406 DSVTRLDGYAF
+2406 DSVTRIDGYAF
-2417 YYCTKLNEVAISEGS
+2417 YYCSKLSDVT
-2432 NLESIGEYAFKGDT
+2432 IGENSRLASMGEYVFKADT
-2446 ALLSLY
+2446 SLHSLY
-2452 IPNTVTEIED
+2452 IPDSTVQIGAN
-2462 RILQDALNIV
+2462 IFLDAVANV
-2472 LSVAANSYAQAYA
+2472 TLSVGENSYAQAYA
-2485 EKLGY
+2485 EKFGIAYVARPVPVRIVASGSCGENALWELDSEGTLKISGSGPMADNETNHAPWEACKQQIKQVVIGKDITYIGKFNFFWCSKLETVTFEADSKLERIGWGAFGY
-2490 TYTVRGTTDAAQLET
+2490 SSLETITIPDSVTRLDGYAFYYCAKLTDVEISEKSSLTSMGEYVFKADTRMSSLYIPDGVTAMGKNIFLDAAE
-2505 MVTEL
+2505 VTL
-2510 SIIPVDDELEEFQVL
+2510 SVAAGSYAQAYAEMYGIAYTLRGEANAQAIAEFSGEIDMSPIEDELAVFEEA
-2525 FLSELDDSNS
+2525 FLEQNER

>member
-1 MRKAIS
+1 MRCSVTKRITALFLCVM
-7 ILLVFVMCLSLLP
+7 LL
-20 ANAIAKDSSRTEQP
+20 
-34 LSTELNKGSEI
+34 LSTLPTAAFAIKRTDTNPQSTDAITSTVSNNLSKGSNI
-45 PGTAYHVISKKNYSI
+45 DGTSYRVTSVKNYSI

-337 PASTVELSA
+337 PNSTVELTA
-346 SAMDFSGAPAKALPA
+346 SAMDFSGAPAKSLPA
-361 DAVFTVSDTA
+361 DAVFTVSDAA

-378 TVNGSGASAVFTS
+378 AVSGSSASAVFTS

-400 DLVSGGKAVGSTT
+400 DLVSGGKTVGSTI

-435 VSELGFR
+435 VSDLGFR

-451 LKDGDISW
+451 LKDGDINW

-468 FANNCFTVTSNVKYS
+468 FANNRFAVTSNVKYS
-483 GSPTVTATRGD
+483 GSPTVTATRGE

-505 EPTMVLDGGDEDGK
+505 EPTMILDGGDEDPW
-519 DYSHIGETVSAGA
+519 DYSTIGTTVESFDGMASNAVATYHYAGR
-532 ISGDTIVRTVSY
+532 G
-544 GKGAVVK
+544 GVVK
-551 GSVVSDTDEEFA
+551 GSIVSDTAEEYA
-563 DIVRFGHNAIKLEYD
+563 DIVRFGHKAIKLEYD
-578 WTNITATDGV
+578 WTGLTGTDGA
-588 CIGLD
+588 CLGLGD
-593 NIYLE
+593 NLAID

-618 MRCQIST
+618 LRAQIAT
-625 STNGGATWTKAYI
+625 STNNGQSWTNAYV
-638 NFSEGKNQADTNMK
+638 NFSNGSAGSGEGLKT
-652 SGWQYLEADMTQ
+652 GWQYLEADLTQ
-664 YAGAQIRIDKGML
+664 YAGALIRANSGML
-677 FRAMVTPSGIGWY
+677 FRAMVTTSGIGWY
-690 TTDGVKLDQA
+690 TTDGVKLDKGD
-700 NLKGYILIDNLCAI
+700 LKGYILLDNFCVV
-714 YGANNQDVTAPVVSS
+714 YGANNQDVTAPVVTS

-786 YDRDILGSTSG
+786 YDCDILGSTSG

-830 ETPDVPNIAL
+830 EKPDVPNIAL

-996 VRDGAAAAGVSVY
+996 VRDGAAAAGVNVY

-1022 QIDISGLTANEGS
+1022 RIDISGLTASEGS

-1082 TWMSDPRHSAAA
+1082 TWMSDPRHTAAA
-1094 AVAELSTNADLSGAE
+1094 AVAELSTSADLSEAT
-1109 QIDGTSRLISYSGS
+1109 QIEGTSRLISYSGS

-1240 ADDSGNGAIAVK
+1240 ADDSGNGAIAAR
-1252 SVFGVPADWYSVERG
+1252 SVFGVPAAWYSVERG

-1352 TAGQVEEKGTVYYI
+1352 TAGQVDEKGTVYYI

-1462 SAYPGWAKDTKTGK
+1462 SAYPGWAKDTKTGRM
-1476 NRYFIG
+1476 RYFAG
-1482 GSPVTGALVLPDGT
+1482 GKSVTGVLVLTEGT
-1496 YSFDQDALAYQGTYE
+1496 YSFDQEGLTYQGEYE
-1511 LNGEQCEFDSGRFV
+1511 ICGEQCLFENGQFTS
-1525 RCTTAD
+1525 CTTAD
-1531 VVDAG
+1531 LIDAG
-1536 LCGQTVYYVFYRDG
+1536 LCGETANYILYRDG
-1550 RFAVGGSGAMN
+1550 KLVVGGYGDMVDNIAKRAPWGN
-1561 DYEFRGVTP
+1561 YRYY
-1570 IRKHNGQIKQI
+1570 IKHIL
-1581 IIGKDITYIGKFNF
+1581 IGNEITAIGKFNF
-1595 NWCSKLQSVTFEEET
+1595 FQCSRLESVSFAENIKLA
-1610 KLERIGWGAF
+1610 RIGWGAF
-1620 GYSSLPSITIP
+1620 GYSSLPSISIP

-1639 YAFYYCSKLTDVT
+1639 YAFYYCSKLSSVEISENSNLTRM
-1652 INEASKLAVL
+1652 
-1662 GEYVFKADTRI
+1662 GESVFKADAKLKY
-1673 TSLYIPDGVVK
+1673 LYIPDGTNN
-1684 IGTDIFRDAHDTV
+1684 IGWGIFEEAGNNVTV
-1697 TLSVAANSYAQS
+1697 SVAANSYAQA

-1715 LAYVARPVPTVI
+1715 ISYETRTPKPTVV
-1727 IASGSCGDNAAWE
+1727 ASGSCGENTAWT
-1740 LDNEGTL
+1740 LNSEGVL
-1747 KITGSGPMADNST
+1747 NVTGNGPMSDNNT
-1760 NHTPW
+1760 NHAPW
-1765 EAYKHQIRHVVIG
+1765 EAYKYQIKQVVIG
-1778 RDITAIGKFNF
+1778 KDITYIGKFNF
-1789 FWCSKL
+1789 FRCNRL
-1795 ETVTFEEGT
+1795 ETVTFEEGS

-1836 YYCSKLTGVAISEN
+1836 YYCSKLTDVAISEN

-1880 SAIFKDVTGVTL
+1880 FAIFKDVTGVTL

-1965 KQIVIGKDI
+1965 KQIVIGK
-1974 TYIGKFN
+1974 
-1981 FFRCSRLETVTFEEG
+1981 S
-1996 SKLERI
+1996 
-2002 GWGAFGYS
+2002 
-2010 SLPAITIPDSV
+2010 
-2021 TQIDGYAFYYCS
+2021 
-2033 KLSNVEISE
+2033 
-2042 NSKLTRMGEYVFKA
+2042 
-2056 DTSLTSLYIPDCTVQ
+2056 
-2071 IGAGL
+2071 
-2076 FQDAIA
+2076 
-2082 NVTLYVAENSYAQS
+2082 
-2096 YAKKYGIA
+2096 
-2104 YETRKAKLTVV
+2104 
-2115 ASGTCGENAAWTLD
+2115 
-2129 SEGVLNITG
+2129 
-2138 DGPMADNNTNQAP
+2138 
-2151 WEAYKYQIKQIV
+2151 
-2163 IGKGI
+2163 I

>member
-1 MRKAIS
+1 MRCSVTKRITALFLCVM
-7 ILLVFVMCLSLLP
+7 LL
-20 ANAIAKDSSRTEQP
+20 
-34 LSTELNKGSEI
+34 LSTLPTAAFAIKGTDTNPQSTDAITSTVSNNLSKGSNI
-45 PGTAYHVISKKNYSI
+45 DGTSYRVTSVKNYSI

-211 WDGKVVASQSGN
+211 WDGKVVVSQSGN
-223 GGYYPRTSVGV
+223 SGYYPRTSVGV

-261 ARMMVALGCVAAIQ
+261 ARMMVAIGCVAAIQ

-337 PASTVELSA
+337 PASTVELTA

-361 DAVFTVSDTA
+361 DAVFTVSDAA

-378 TVNGSGASAVFTS
+378 TVNGRGASAVFTS

-400 DLVSGGKAVGSTT
+400 DLVSGGKTVGSTI

-435 VSELGFR
+435 VSDLGFR

-468 FANNCFTVTSNVKYS
+468 FANNRFTVTSNVKYS

-494 LSASVTVNIGM
+494 LSATVTVNIGM
-505 EPTMVLDGGDEDGK
+505 EPTMILDGGDEDPW
-519 DYSHIGETVSAGA
+519 DYSTIGTTVESFDGMASNAVATYHYAGR
-532 ISGDTIVRTVSY
+532 G
-544 GKGAVVK
+544 GVVK
-551 GSVVSDTDEEFA
+551 GTIVSDTAEEYA
-563 DIVRFGHNAIKLEYD
+563 DIVRFGHKAIKLEYD
-578 WTNITATDGV
+578 WTGLTGTDGA
-588 CIGLD
+588 CLGLGD
-593 NIYLE
+593 NLSID

-618 MRCQIST
+618 LRAQIAT
-625 STNGGATWTKAYI
+625 STNNGQSWTNAYV
-638 NFSEGKNQADTNMK
+638 NFSNGSAGSGEGLKT
-652 SGWQYLEADMTQ
+652 GWQYLEADLTQ
-664 YAGAQIRIDKGML
+664 YAGALIRANSGML
-677 FRAMVTPSGIGWY
+677 FRAMVTTSGIGWY
-690 TTDGVKLDQA
+690 TTDGVKLNKGD
-700 NLKGYILIDNLCAI
+700 LKGYILLDNFCVV

-786 YDRDILGSTSG
+786 YDCDILGSTSG

-830 ETPDVPNIAL
+830 EKPDVPNIAL

-865 SLTAAISVTR
+865 SLTADISVTR

-996 VRDGAAAAGVSVY
+996 VRDGAVAAGVSVY

-1022 QIDISGLTANEGS
+1022 RIDISGLTANEGS

-1075 AADGKTI
+1075 SADSKTI
-1082 TWMSDPRHSAAA
+1082 TWMSDPRYSAAA

-1182 EGMGRIADHLAGQ
+1182 EGMVRIADHLAGQ

-1225 GIRDTDVIHVIGNHE
+1225 GIRDTDVLHVIGNHE

-1295 KTNCTWKVLV
+1295 KTSCTWKVLV

-1436 EHTYDYDSETDMLS
+1436 EHTYDYDSDTDILS

-1462 SAYPGWAKDTKTGK
+1462 SAYPGWAKDTKTGRM
-1476 NRYFIG
+1476 RYFAG
-1482 GSPVTGALVLPDGT
+1482 GNSVTGVLVLTEGT
-1496 YSFDQDALAYQGTYE
+1496 YSFDQDGLTYQGEYVICGETCQFE
-1511 LNGEQCEFDSGRFV
+1511 NGQFV

-1531 VVDAG
+1531 LIDAG
-1536 LCGQTVYYVFYRDG
+1536 LCGETANYVLYRDG
-1550 RFAVGGSGAMN
+1550 KLVVGGYGDMVDNIAKRAPWGN
-1561 DYEFRGVTP
+1561 YRYY
-1570 IRKHNGQIKQI
+1570 IKHIL
-1581 IIGKDITYIGKFNF
+1581 IGNEITAIGKFNF
-1595 NWCSKLQSVTFEEET
+1595 FQCSRLESVSFAENIKLA
-1610 KLERIGWGAF
+1610 RIGWGAF

-1639 YAFYYCSKLTDVT
+1639 YAFYYCSKLSSVE
-1652 INEASKLAVL
+1652 ISENSKLTRM
-1662 GEYVFKADTRI
+1662 GESVFKADAKLKY
-1673 TSLYIPDGVVK
+1673 LYIPDGTNN
-1684 IGTDIFRDAHDTV
+1684 IGWGIFEGAGNNVTV
-1697 TLSVAANSYAQS
+1697 SVAANSYAQA

-1715 LAYVARPVPTVI
+1715 ISYETRTPKPTVV
-1727 IASGSCGDNAAWE
+1727 ASGSCGENTAWT
-1740 LDNEGTL
+1740 LNSEGVL
-1747 KITGSGPMADNST
+1747 SVTGNGPMSDNNT
-1760 NHTPW
+1760 NHAPW
-1765 EAYKHQIRHVVIG
+1765 EAYKYQIRQVVIG
-1778 RDITAIGKFNF
+1778 KDITYIGKFNF
-1789 FWCSKL
+1789 FRCSRL

-1836 YYCSKLTGVAISEN
+1836 YYCSKLTDVAISEN

-1903 AEKYGIAY
+1903 AE
-1911 ETRKAKLTVVA
+1911 
-1922 SGTCGENAAWTL
+1922 
-1934 DSEGVLNITGDG
+1934 
-1946 PMADNNTNQAP
+1946 
-1957 WEAYKYQI
+1957 
-1965 KQIVIGKDI
+1965 
-1974 TYIGKFN
+1974 
-1981 FFRCSRLETVTFEEG
+1981 
-1996 SKLERI
+1996 
-2002 GWGAFGYS
+2002 
-2010 SLPAITIPDSV
+2010 
-2021 TQIDGYAFYYCS
+2021 
-2033 KLSNVEISE
+2033 
-2042 NSKLTRMGEYVFKA
+2042 
-2056 DTSLTSLYIPDCTVQ
+2056 
-2071 IGAGL
+2071 
-2076 FQDAIA
+2076 
-2082 NVTLYVAENSYAQS
+2082 
-2096 YAKKYGIA
+2096 KYGIA

-2374 RLETVTFEDGSQL
+2374 RLETVTFEESSQL

-2417 YYCTKLNEVAISEGS
+2417 YYCTKLNEVTISEDS
-2432 NLESIGEYAFKGDT
+2432 ILESIGEYAFKGDT

-2462 RILQDALNIV
+2462 CILQDALNIV
-2472 LSVAANSYAQAYA
+2472 LSVGANSYAQAYA